1 MSRNALIALVVVI
14 LLVLVGAAFYI
25 VTQPPATTTPTAT
38 ATTPT
43 TTPATTPETTTP
55 AVTEAKKTIL
65 RVAQAWPCYIDPA
78 VGSDYVSSTAITN
91 LYDPLIWPGTDGS
104 PRPWVATSWTVSDD
118 GLTWTFQ
125 IRKGIKFHSGRE
137 LTAKDVAFSMQ
148 RLMTIGQGYAY
159 LFTPYVEDIKVL
171 DDYTVQF
178 KLKKPFGPFLTAL
191 ARLYIVDSEEVKAH
205 IKKPGPYGDY
215 GDFATE
221 WLLTH
226 DAGSGPYK
234 VKEVVLE
241 QYVLLEKFPD
251 YWGPMMP
258 RSPDEIKFIGLT
270 EATTT
275 KAMMAKN
282 ELEISSQW
290 LPEET
295 YQDLS
300 KMPGIK
306 IAKIPEISVFY
317 LMLNT
322 KKPPLDD
329 VHVRRALAYAFDYN
343 TVVNDIFPGSPLV
356 TGPIPPNCPGYCQTE
371 GYTTN
376 IDKAKEELKKSKYYP
391 DIVNNPDKYE
401 IEYHWIAEVPAEEKV
416 AMLFASNVQ
425 QLGLKVKVVKVPWTK
440 VVDETAKLETSPHI
454 VSIFVAAHYAE
465 AGSLLESRYH
475 SKSAPTWE
483 QNEWLL
489 NETIDKMIEDA
500 LSTIDMKERFRKYCE
515 IQKIVVDQ
523 AYSLNLFQQ
532 IMKFAYHADYVKW
545 PQGEGRDINPVM
557 GYNIDGRTIEVLP
570 KS

>member
-1 MSRNALIALVVVI
+1 MSRAVLVSLVVII
-14 LLVLVGAAFYI
+14 LLVLVGVAFYL
-25 VTQPPATTTPTAT
+25 TQRPAAPAAPTAPT
-38 ATTPT
+38 ANVTPS
-43 TTPATTPETTTP
+43 PAPSAAPT
-55 AVTEAKKTIL
+55 AKKTIL

-78 VGSDYVSSTAITN
+78 VGSDYVSSTSITN
-91 LYDPLIWPGTDGS
+91 LYDPLIWPGTDGT
-104 PRPWVATSWTVSDD
+104 PKPWVATNWTVSND
-118 GLTWTFQ
+118 GLTWTFS

-137 LTAKDVAFSMQ
+137 LTANDVAFSMK
-148 RLMTIGQGYAY
+148 RLMTIGQGFAY
-159 LFTPYVEDIKVL
+159 LFIPYIEDIKVL
-171 DDYTVQF
+171 DNYTVQF

-191 ARLYIVDSEEVKAH
+191 ARLYIVDSNEVMAH
-205 IKKPGPYGDY
+205 IKKPGPYGEY

-241 QYVLLEKFPD
+241 QYVLMEKFPN
-251 YWGPMMP
+251 YWGPMAAH
-258 RSPDEIKFIGLT
+258 SPDEIKFIGLT
-270 EATTT
+270 EPSTT
-275 KAMMAKN
+275 KAMMASN

-295 YQDLS
+295 YGELS

-306 IAKIPEISVFY
+306 IAQIPEISVFY

-329 VHVRRALAYAFDYN
+329 VHVRRAIAYAFDYN
-343 TVVNDIFPGSPLV
+343 TVVKDIFPGSPLV
-356 TGPIPPNCPGYCQTE
+356 SGPIPPNCPGYCPTE

-376 IDKAKEELKKSKYYP
+376 ITKAIEELKKSKYYP
-391 DIVNNPDKYE
+391 DIVNNPDKYV
-401 IEYHWIAEVPAEEKV
+401 IEYHWIAEVPDEEKV
-416 AMLFASNVQ
+416 ALLFASNMQ
-425 QLGLKVKVVKVPWTK
+425 KIGLKVNIVKVPWTK
-440 VVDETAKLETSPHI
+440 VVDEMAKLETSPHI
-454 VSIFVAAHYAE
+454 VSVFVAAHYAE

-489 NETIDKMIEDA
+489 NSTIDKMIEDA
-500 LSTIDMKERFRKYCE
+500 ISTIDRNERFKKYCE
-515 IQKIVVDQ
+515 IQRIVVDQ
-523 AYSLNLFQQ
+523 AYGLNLFQQ

-557 GYNIDGRTIEVLP
+557 GYNIDGRTIEVFP